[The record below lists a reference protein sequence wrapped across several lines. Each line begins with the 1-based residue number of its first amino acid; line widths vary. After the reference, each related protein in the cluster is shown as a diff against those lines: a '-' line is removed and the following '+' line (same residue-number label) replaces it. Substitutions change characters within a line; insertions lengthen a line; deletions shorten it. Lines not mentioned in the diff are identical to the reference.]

1 MSQNSPETDD
11 ADTGTLFLLIL
22 PMSFGQEKQTV
33 SFNGMISAFL
43 SKFVLQICSSSHF
56 SSAYNYLLVLLLE
69 RKIMARKGLWG
80 QKRADLLYLSMHS
93 CECNDDKMEC

>member
-11 ADTGTLFLLIL
+11 ADTPHPSYVFWAGETNCVFQWDDFSI
-22 PMSFGQEKQTV
+22 SFEICAP
-33 SFNGMISAFL
+33 N
-43 SKFVLQICSSSHF
+43 LQSSHF
-56 SSAYNYLLVLLLE
+56 SYAYNYLLVLLLE

-80 QKRADLLYLSMHS
+80 QKRADLFYLSMHS